1 MRLFEIE
8 ALRRRYPHP
17 WSPRHDRIDSSF
29 FGLFSSISIQ
39 GGSSGFLISFED
51 PLILSHSLP
60 TSSEKFRQYN
70 CSSNIAGRL
79 LCLHIQLAFTGASIA
94 SISLFYFDQILWIS
108 IVPALQLYSISQEAI
123 QLRNSYESI
132 PNSFN
137 IHLPSIIN

>member
-1 MRLFEIE
+1 MRLFEIGT
-8 ALRRRYPHP
+8 LRRRYPHP
-17 WSPRHDRIDSSF
+17 WSPRLDRIDSSF
-29 FGLFSSISIQ
+29 FRLFSSISIQ
-39 GGSSGFLISFED
+39 GGSSGSFED

-60 TSSEKFRQYN
+60 TSSKKFRQYN

-94 SISLFYFDQILWIS
+94 SISLCYFDQILWIS
-108 IVPALQLYSISQEAI
+108 IVPALQLYSISQEPI